1 MPLVL
6 VGMQRYSDIDANA
19 ATRPT
24 RWRFLVAGM
33 KWSRTFSWASYMR
46 CSPWPPR
53 TRTTLC
59 AVMVVHGGSGG
70 TRTVVS
76 GCYAWSVRPFAI
88 ELRRHVCKT
97 RVLKLVWT
105 WTIHLAS
112 LGTWKSGFINTW
124 TYLRTRDKFKDPQ
137 WILLIKIL
145 SYSSSPTETS
155 TLTSSRLVLRLKF

>member
-1 MPLVL
+1 MLVITLVYCAMPLVL

-97 RVLKLVWT
+97 RVLKT
-105 WTIHLAS
+105 S
-112 LGTWKSGFINTW
+112 LDLDDTFSKF
-124 TYLRTRDKFKDPQ
+124 RDPEIWFYKYIDLFENARQ
-137 WILLIKIL
+137 
-145 SYSSSPTETS
+145 
-155 TLTSSRLVLRLKF
+155 V